1 MSSSQQKTQRIE
13 GKSGGWMVCTGEA
26 RNAEE
31 LADAPLPQRAWAL
44 TIQCLQ
50 QVEYLDGGKPR
61 IVTVGP

>member
-1 MSSSQQKTQRIE
+1 
-13 GKSGGWMVCTGEA
+13 MVCTGEA